1 MVFIGSLRALM
12 ADVFRPMSEK
22 VGFGISSF
30 HLTRSVIMQLIPSH
44 RTYPK
49 RTSSIPAFG
58 AYPPHYLLS
67 LANWNGGQMRTQT
80 NYLPYWQSVMPPI
93 SGLGKGCLLED
104 LWRKLRV
111 WIQEGRS
118 WLSW

>member
-1 MVFIGSLRALM
+1 M

-49 RTSSIPAFG
+49 RTSSIPAFI
-58 AYPPHYLLS
+58 AYPPHYLLLGELEQRANAHPDELS
-67 LANWNGGQMRTQT
+67 FLLAECHAAYFEAR
-80 NYLPYWQSVMPPI
+80 
-93 SGLGKGCLLED
+93 
-104 LWRKLRV
+104 
-111 WIQEGRS
+111 EG
-118 WLSW
+118 

>member
-1 MVFIGSLRALM
+1 MYLVVFQKRWAQ
-12 ADVFRPMSEK
+12 VYR
-22 VGFGISSF
+22 GFT
-30 HLTRSVIMQLIPSH
+30 LPVPVIMQLIPS
-44 RTYPK
+44 RRMYPK
-49 RTSSIPAFG
+49 QPKCTSSIPAFG

-67 LANWNGGQMRTQT
+67 LANWNGGQMRHPT
-80 NYLPYWQSVMPPI
+80 NYLPFWRSVMLPI

-104 LWRKLRV
+104 LWRRLRV

>member
-1 MVFIGSLRALM
+1 M
-12 ADVFRPMSEK
+12 ADVFCPMSEK

-49 RTSSIPAFG
+49 RTSSIPAFI

-67 LANWNGGQMRTQT
+67 LANWNKGQMRTQT
-80 NYLPYWQSVMPPI
+80 NYLSYWRSVMLPI
-93 SGLGKGCLLED
+93 LRLGKDDLWTD
-104 LWRKLRV
+104 LWRR
-111 WIQEGRS
+111 
-118 WLSW
+118 